1 MGRDS
6 PRYMSPSEVDPC
18 RILNKLGVP
27 EKDHKALELGRVK
40 RAIAAGG
47 FGGRCEPP
55 HKIFENSAF
64 LEAF

>member
-40 RAIAAGG
+40 QAIAAGWSG
-47 FGGRCEPP
+47 
-55 HKIFENSAF
+55 
-64 LEAF
+64 EAL